1 MTQAEKEQ
9 ERWSLNESKV
19 ALGLGLGSLLLA
31 RMTRPILPA
40 HHPGLG
46 WVPASTFTS
55 VISTSLNI

>member
-31 RMTRPILPA
+31 GMTRPILSTLTTPA
-40 HHPGLG
+40 WAGSP
-46 WVPASTFTS
+46 PAP
-55 VISTSLNI
+55 LLP